1 MFRPQKEVAVA
12 EALQL
17 DRASSTSD
25 LGGPALRGFFGIA
38 KEWELSEAEQM
49 AILGL
54 KSRST
59 LHSWKA
65 GNVSKISR
73 DTIERISYVLGIFK
87 SINILLPIRE
97 RANTWMRK
105 PNKAPLFNG
114 QTALQ
119 RMTSGNVSDLY
130 VVRQFLDAQR
140 G

>member
-1 MFRPQKEVAVA
+1 MA

-17 DRASSTSD
+17 EKARTND
-25 LGGPALRGFFGIA
+25 LGGPALRGFFNIA
-38 KEWELSEAEQM
+38 KQWALSEAEQM

-73 DTIERISYVLGIFK
+73 DTLERISYVFGIFK
-87 SINILLPIRE
+87 SINILLPIPE
-97 RANTWMRK
+97 RANAWMRK

-114 QTALQ
+114 QTALD

-130 VVRQFLDAQR
+130 VVRQYLDAQR

>member
-1 MFRPQKEVAVA
+1 MA
-12 EALQL
+12 EALHL
-17 DRASSTSD
+17 DRASSTNH
-25 LGGPALRGFFGIA
+25 LGGPALRGFFNIA
-38 KEWELSEAEQM
+38 KQWELSEVEQM

-59 LHSWKA
+59 LQSWKA

-73 DTIERISYVLGIFK
+73 DTLERISYVFGIFK
-87 SINILLPIRE
+87 AINILLPIPA
-97 RANTWMRK
+97 RANGWMRK

-114 QTALQ
+114 QSALD

-130 VVRQFLDAQR
+130 VVRQYLDAQR

>member
-1 MFRPQKEVAVA
+1 MAN
-12 EALQL
+12 ALQL
-17 DRASSTSD
+17 DTASSTRD
-25 LGGPALRGFFGIA
+25 LGGPALRGFFNIA
-38 KEWELSEAEQM
+38 RQWELSEAEQM

-54 KSRST
+54 RSRST

-73 DTIERISYVLGIFK
+73 DTLERISYVLGIFK
-87 SINILLPIRE
+87 SINILLPVRE
-97 RANTWMRK
+97 RANAWMRK
-105 PNKAPLFNG
+105 PNKAPIFNG
-114 QTALQ
+114 QTALE

>member
-1 MFRPQKEVAVA
+1 MGEN
-12 EALQL
+12 LQL
-17 DRASSTSD
+17 DRARSSSD
-25 LGGPALRGFFGIA
+25 LGGPALRGFFNIA
-38 KEWELSEAEQM
+38 KQWELSEAEQM

-59 LHSWKA
+59 LHSWKS

-73 DTIERISYVLGIFK
+73 DTLERISYVLGIFK

-97 RANTWMRK
+97 RANAWMRK
-105 PNKAPLFNG
+105 PNKAALFNG
-114 QTALQ
+114 QTALD

-130 VVRQFLDAQR
+130 VVREYLDSQR